1 LISGLSIGYKLI
13 AISLCIVT
21 DNVSFFY
28 GRIILQIA
36 REPSKPPRL
45 QILQTPVNRL
55 FGRTTRKRGKGIWIN
70 GIFAASFTNQM
81 NDKKIKPQF
90 VSVPFKADSS
100 NGITKYN
107 GIAKFS
113 PAGIV
118 FEFDS
123 IVFGLIGGE
132 VKEVQ
137 VALDEI
143 LDIKFRKGIYKV
155 FAQIQ
160 LRLKNFAKL
169 SELPNYGGKVKL
181 KIKREDF
188 ELAQEAVAKL
198 QKVLIGQREFLP
210 PAHTPVSRLFDES
223 EEETKELN

>member
-1 LISGLSIGYKLI
+1 
-13 AISLCIVT
+13 V
-21 DNVSFFY
+21 
-28 GRIILQIA
+28 
-36 REPSKPPRL
+36 
-45 QILQTPVNRL
+45 
-55 FGRTTRKRGKGIWIN
+55 
-70 GIFAASFTNQM
+70 
-81 NDKKIKPQF
+81 KKINPQF
-90 VSVPFKADSS
+90 ISVPFKAASGS
-100 NGITKYN
+100 GVTEYN

-123 IVFGLIGGE
+123 VVFGLIGGE
-132 VKEVQ
+132 VKEVR

-169 SELPNYGGKVKL
+169 SELPNYSGKVKL

-188 ELAQEAVAKL
+188 ELAQQAVAKL
-198 QKVLIGQREFLP
+198 QKDLTEQRELLP
-210 PAHTPVSRLFDES
+210 SQTLVSRLFDEN
-223 EEETKELN
+223 ENETKELN

>member
-1 LISGLSIGYKLI
+1 
-13 AISLCIVT
+13 
-21 DNVSFFY
+21 
-28 GRIILQIA
+28 
-36 REPSKPPRL
+36 
-45 QILQTPVNRL
+45 
-55 FGRTTRKRGKGIWIN
+55 
-70 GIFAASFTNQM
+70 M

-90 VSVPFKADSS
+90 TSVPFKAASS
-100 NGITKYN
+100 NGMTEYN

-123 IVFGLIGGE
+123 VFFGLIGSE

-137 VALDEI
+137 VASEEI
-143 LDIKFRKGIYKV
+143 LDIKFHKGIYKF

-160 LRLKNFAKL
+160 LRLKNFTKL
-169 SELPNYGGKVKL
+169 SELPNYSGKVKL

-198 QKVLIGQREFLP
+198 QKDLTEHREFLP
-210 PAHTPVSRLFDES
+210 PAHMPVSSLFDGS
-223 EEETKELN
+223 EDETKKLKD

>member
-1 LISGLSIGYKLI
+1 M
-13 AISLCIVT
+13 
-21 DNVSFFY
+21 N
-28 GRIILQIA
+28 GR
-36 REPSKPPRL
+36 
-45 QILQTPVNRL
+45 
-55 FGRTTRKRGKGIWIN
+55 
-70 GIFAASFTNQM
+70 
-81 NDKKIKPQF
+81 KIKPQF
-90 VSVPFKADSS
+90 VSVPFKAASA
-100 NGITKYN
+100 NGMTEYN

-123 IVFGLIGGE
+123 VLLGLIGGE

-143 LDIKFRKGIYKV
+143 LDIKFRKGIYKF

-160 LRLKNFAKL
+160 LRLKNFTKL

-188 ELAQEAVAKL
+188 ELAQEVVAKL
-198 QKVLIGQREFLP
+198 QKDLTEQREILP
-210 PAHTPVSRLFDES
+210 PSYTPVNSLFDES
-223 EEETKELN
+223 EDETKELR

>member
-1 LISGLSIGYKLI
+1 M
-13 AISLCIVT
+13 
-21 DNVSFFY
+21 
-28 GRIILQIA
+28 
-36 REPSKPPRL
+36 
-45 QILQTPVNRL
+45 
-55 FGRTTRKRGKGIWIN
+55 N
-70 GIFAASFTNQM
+70 G
-81 NDKKIKPQF
+81 KKIKSQLI
-90 VSVPFKADSS
+90 SVPFKASS
-100 NGITKYN
+100 ANGITEYN

-123 IVFGLIGGE
+123 VLLGLIGSE

-143 LDIKFRKGIYKV
+143 LDIKFRKGIYKF

-160 LRLKNFAKL
+160 LRLKNFTKL
-169 SELPNYGGKVKL
+169 SELPNYSGKVKL

-188 ELAQEAVAKL
+188 ELAQEVIIKL
-198 QKVLIGQREFLP
+198 QKVLNEQREFLP

-223 EEETKELN
+223 EDETKELEN